1 VSAATPPG
9 SAATSEAAAPA
20 FGMRAS
26 DAAAAKT
33 LITSR
38 TTKERRRGD

>member
-1 VSAATPPG
+1 VATLPG
-9 SAATSEAAAPA
+9 SVATAETAALA

-38 TTKERRRGD
+38 TTEERHR